1 MTFGE
6 WMDLWYQNY
15 SKPSIR
21 ESTQEGYEISI
32 YKHII
37 PEIGSIQLDKLSQND
52 LQQFYTRLKKNGR
65 KRYTDTLGAGLSDRS
80 IRACHARCRMALE
93 KAVAEGL
100 IYKNPAV
107 GCKLPPKKSREMQ
120 VLSPDELQRF
130 LIQAKHDGYYEIFM
144 LDIATGLR
152 RGELMGL
159 QWNDINMQTGE
170 LHVSRQVSR
179 VRGQLVASEPKT
191 KTSIRTIIIP
201 QSVVRMLSEYKES
214 VDSAWV
220 FPSPVID
227 GAPRDPQT
235 IYHKMQKVLERADCK
250 KVRFH
255 DLRHTFATMALA
267 RGMDVKTL
275 SATIGH
281 ISSAT
286 TLDIYS
292 HFTDDMRRMSAEKI
306 ERNMGRNEA
315 IPAHLRQPP
324 PVTEKKQEKPP
335 RAKFEPYKGKIRRS
349 GSGGMYQINENLWEG
364 SYTPTLP
371 NGKRHKYNVYAKTQD
386 ECEIKLQ
393 ELIARIK
400 EEIATERRQL
410 QEQTM

>member
-15 SKPSIR
+15 SKPSVR
-21 ESTQEGYEISI
+21 ESTQEGYETSI

-37 PEIGSIQLDKLSQND
+37 PEIGHIQLDKLSQND

-65 KRYTDTLGAGLSDRS
+65 RRYADTLGSGLSDRS
-80 IRACHARCRMALE
+80 IRSCHARCRMALE
-93 KAVAEGL
+93 KAVNEGL
-100 IYKNPAV
+100 IYKNPAI

-120 VLSPDELQRF
+120 VLSPEELQRF

-144 LDIATGLR
+144 LDIATGMR

-159 QWNDINMQTGE
+159 QWDDINLKTGE
-170 LHVSRQVSR
+170 VHISRQVSR

-191 KTSIRTIIIP
+191 KTSIRTIMLP
-201 QSVVRMLSEYKES
+201 SSVIRMLSEYKDTVNS
-214 VDSAWV
+214 IWV
-220 FPSPVID
+220 FPSPVIE

-292 HFTDDMRRMSAEKI
+292 HFTDEMRRMSAEKI
-306 ERNMGRNEA
+306 ERNIGRNETL
-315 IPAHLRQPP
+315 PAHLRQPKP
-324 PVTEKKQEKPP
+324 LTEGEPKKPP
-335 RAKFEPYKGKIRRS
+335 QPKFEPYKGKIRRS
-349 GSGGMYQINENLWEG
+349 GSGGLYQVNENLWEG
-364 SYTPTLP
+364 NYSPTLP
-371 NGKRHKYNVYAKTQD
+371 NGKRHKYNVYASTRE
-386 ECEIKLQ
+386 ECEAKLEEMIARVKAEIAEEKLQ
-393 ELIARIK
+393 M
-400 EEIATERRQL
+400 
-410 QEQTM
+410 QTM